1 MILIFVIYFMNVYW
15 NDKSVERGIRGM
27 HVLFFARCEL
37 RKYFATKKRR
47 GIKKNMLDS
56 TPCHKRLR
64 IIKRLNNKQI

>member
-1 MILIFVIYFMNVYW
+1 
-15 NDKSVERGIRGM
+15 M

-47 GIKKNMLDS
+47 GFKKNMLGN